1 MSDFAFAFT
10 PANLQSILPKLSD
23 EKLVNWYSALAS
35 ILPEYNINSEQRVA
49 MFLAQ
54 TTHESA
60 DYTALHE
67 NLNYGAKGLMTTWP
81 KRFDA
86 AKAAACERKPELI
99 ANVVYSNRMGNG
111 DEASGDGWKYRGR
124 GILQITGHDNYKQFS
139 MDTFGDD
146 RILNTPDYLEHEE
159 YAVKSACWF
168 WKRNYLNDLSDKGDI
183 KTVTLRINGGTHG
196 IDDRQARYDRILPIL
211 KG

>member
-1 MSDFAFAFT
+1 MGTFTFDFTATKFQA
-10 PANLQSILPKLSD
+10 ILPKLSD
-23 EKLVNWYSALAS
+23 EKLASWYAVLVSE
-35 ILPEYNINSEQRVA
+35 LPEYMINSVERVA

-54 TTHESA
+54 TTHESG
-60 DYTALHE
+60 DYTTLHE
-67 NLNYGAKGLMTTWP
+67 NLNYGAKGLITTWP

-86 AKAAACERKPELI
+86 EKAAACERKPELI

-139 MDTFGDD
+139 MDTFGDE
-146 RILNTPDYLEHEE
+146 RILNNPDLLETEA

-168 WKRNYLNDLSDKGDI
+168 WKRNHLNDLSDNGDI
-183 KTVTLRINGGTHG
+183 KTVTIRINGGTVG
-196 IDDRQARYDRILPIL
+196 MEDRQARYDRILPIL

>member
-1 MSDFAFAFT
+1 MSEFAFDF
-10 PANLQSILPKLSD
+10 SIAKFRKIFLKLSD
-23 EKLVNWYSALAS
+23 EKLVTWHAALAS
-35 ILPEYNINSEQRVA
+35 TLPEYYVNSEVRVA

-60 DYTALHE
+60 DFTALHE
-67 NLNYGAKGLMTTWP
+67 NLNYSAKGLMTTWP
-81 KRFDA
+81 KRFDS
-86 AKAAACERKPELI
+86 AKAEACARKPELI
-99 ANVVYSNRMGNG
+99 ANTVYANRMGNG

-124 GILQITGHDNYKQFS
+124 GILQITGHDNYLQFS
-139 MDTFGDD
+139 KDTFGDD
-146 RILNTPDYLEHEE
+146 RILSTPDYLENEE

-168 WKRNYLNDLSDKGDI
+168 WKRNHLNDLTDKNDMVN
-183 KTVTLRINGGTHG
+183 VTKRINGGTHG